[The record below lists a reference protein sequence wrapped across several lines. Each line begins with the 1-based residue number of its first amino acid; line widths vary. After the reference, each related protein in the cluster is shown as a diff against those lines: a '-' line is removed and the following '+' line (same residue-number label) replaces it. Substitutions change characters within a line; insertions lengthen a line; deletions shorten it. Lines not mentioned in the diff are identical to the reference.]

1 MKTLKMYEIIEHC
14 NELKNSVLI
23 EQIIPYK
30 KSLLTYYNNYFTS
43 EPVLMVTSV
52 FNAAQYVIIVPANEL
67 IESIGDYLQD
77 CECMNEESPNYEQY
91 ETICFNSIPLS
102 KL

>member
-1 MKTLKMYEIIEHC
+1 MKTLKMYEIIEYC
-14 NELKNSVLI
+14 NDLKNSVLI

-30 KSLLTYYNNYFTS
+30 KSLLTYYTNYFTS
-43 EPVLMVTSV
+43 EPILMVTAV
-52 FNAAQYVIIVPANEL
+52 FNAAQYGVIVPANEFIDAICEHL
-67 IESIGDYLQD
+67 NDL
-77 CECMNEESPNYEQY
+77 ECMNEDSGNYAEY